1 MDPRKKRK
9 EVLQYSVAPIY
20 KVLITLVLKMVFG
33 QMSTSK
39 VSAILKTIPLLRVL
53 RDRSCVII
61 ISLVLYPNR
70 SPLEVDLDYH
80 DS

>member
-1 MDPRKKRK
+1 MDPLKKRK

-39 VSAILKTIPLLRVL
+39 VSAILKTIP
-53 RDRSCVII
+53 
-61 ISLVLYPNR
+61 
-70 SPLEVDLDYH
+70 
-80 DS
+80 